1 MLDREP
7 FAIQGNL
14 YNALYDLRPTGNMLG
29 MLWAD
34 AIWVDQRN
42 LEERKRQVGLMV
54 YIYTRASTV
63 FIGLGHGTAEVKKT
77 SAESGVPYDRA
88 WTKECG
94 DWVLKRSY

>member
-14 YNALYDLRPTGNMLG
+14 YDALYDLRPTGNMLG

-63 FIGLGHGTAEVKKT
+63 FIGLGRGTAEVEKT
-77 SAESGVPYDRA
+77 SAESGVPYDSA